1 MADHSLSGHQ
11 PAPSIVYAGLDE
23 SGSLS
28 ADTPFFT
35 MAAVVIARPEVIRRL
50 IGRVALHTGKRLHRP
65 PKAASE
71 LKWFNASQRIRAEVL
86 SDLAEAEVELFALTV
101 QKAGRRIEDTP
112 ENYAILACE
121 LLSHCWKTCPNMTLS
136 LDRHFTA
143 PIQIAAVNTFI
154 HRHWPTAGVLSVA
167 HVDSQRNALV
177 QLADFVAGSVY
188 NWHKEGDTTVRLI
201 EGRLRANLTEDWR
214 QVKARW
220 LEK

>member
-1 MADHSLSGHQ
+1 MADHALIGHL
-11 PAPSIVYAGLDE
+11 PASSIVHAGLDE

-35 MAAVVIARPEVIRRL
+35 LASVVTVRPDAIRHL
-50 IGRVALHTGKRLHRP
+50 IGRMALRSGKRLHHP

-86 SDLAEAEVELFALTV
+86 SELAQAEVELFALTV
-101 QKAGRRIEDTP
+101 LKAGRRIEDTP

-121 LLSHCWKTCPNMTLS
+121 LLSHCWKAYPNMALS
-136 LDRHFTA
+136 LDRHFTS
-143 PIQIAAVNTFI
+143 PVQIAAVNTFI
-154 HRHWPTAGVLSVA
+154 HHCWPSGGLLSIA
-167 HVDSQRNALV
+167 HVDSQRSALV

-188 NWHKEGDTTVRLI
+188 NWHKEGDPTVHWI
-201 EGRLRANLTEDWR
+201 EERLRANLTEDWR